1 MISTSDDILK
11 NIKIHDFF
19 ARLKT
24 AKQKILMLD
33 YDGTLAPFQKDRNQ
47 AIPYKGIREIL
58 TKLIFTQH
66 TRIVII
72 SGRWTKD
79 LIPLLGLAQLP
90 EIWGSHGIERRKP
103 NGDYSVMKMDEKSLQ
118 GLAEAD
124 IWVDKNGFSEYCEE
138 KPGCLAIHWRGLNFQ
153 TIQDIQKKVS
163 RKWRVIAKENNLLLN
178 KFDGGIEL
186 RVPGINKGDAVTT
199 IFTETKDDCKAAY
212 LGDDLTDED
221 AFKTIKSNGI
231 GILIRKKYRPSA
243 ADVWLQPPDQLMQ
256 FLHYWYTLFNTN

>member
-1 MISTSDDILK
+1 LK

-19 ARLKT
+19 SQLKT

-33 YDGTLAPFQKDRNQ
+33 YDGTLAPFQKDRDQ

-58 TKLIFTQH
+58 TKLILAQH

-79 LIPLLGLAQLP
+79 LIPLLDLKKLP

-103 NGDYSVMKMDEKSLQ
+103 SGEYSVMKLNEKSLQ

-124 IWVDKNGFSEYCEE
+124 VWVDKNGFSEYCEE

-153 TIQDIQKKVS
+153 TIEDIQKRVG
-163 RKWRVIAKENNLLLN
+163 RKWRVIAKEKNLLLN
-178 KFDGGIEL
+178 KFDGGLEL
-186 RVPGINKGDAVTT
+186 RIPGINKGDAIKT
-199 IFTETKDDCKAAY
+199 IFSETTEDFKAAY

-221 AFKTIKSNGI
+221 AFKTLKGHGI
-231 GILIRKKYRPSA
+231 GILVRKKYRTTA
-243 ADVWLQPPDQLMQ
+243 AEVWLQPPDQLLQ
-256 FLHYWYTLFNTN
+256 FLNHWYTLFSAN